1 MAYVAFLEQRINDNM
16 ETRSEQ
22 IEKCMETRISYLAE
36 LLRDRSLSMFQS
48 HSFSSGLDNSMNHQ
62 MGLNFSPS
70 SLQDYSIYLPR
81 TNRRARTHADMLA
94 ILTVRHI
101 AHCTMDNA
109 DISFLFLW
117 LFAKE
122 LPTIPSII
130 FLVAA
135 CGGVTNSVTP

>member
-1 MAYVAFLEQRINDNM
+1 MAGEWKLICNFDKLL
-16 ETRSEQ
+16 Q
-22 IEKCMETRISYLAE
+22 I
-36 LLRDRSLSMFQS
+36 
-48 HSFSSGLDNSMNHQ
+48 
-62 MGLNFSPS
+62 
-70 SLQDYSIYLPR
+70 
-81 TNRRARTHADMLA
+81 

-130 FLVAA
+130 LVAA

>member
-22 IEKCMETRISYLAE
+22 IEKCMETRISYLEE

-130 FLVAA
+130 LVAA